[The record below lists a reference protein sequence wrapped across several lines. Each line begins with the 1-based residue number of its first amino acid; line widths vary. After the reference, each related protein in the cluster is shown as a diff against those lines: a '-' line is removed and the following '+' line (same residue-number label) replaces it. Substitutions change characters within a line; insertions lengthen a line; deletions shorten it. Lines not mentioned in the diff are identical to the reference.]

1 MLNKLIIMK
10 KYYVNKKA
18 QSNGDHEVHHED
30 CIFLPSLENRK
41 YLGLF
46 FSCDGAVKE
55 AKKEYSK
62 ADGCY
67 YCSKSCHTS

>member
-1 MLNKLIIMK
+1 MK

-18 QSNGDHEVHHED
+18 QTNGDHEVHHED

-46 FSCDGAVKE
+46 SSCDDAVKE
-55 AKKEYSK
+55 AKKDYSK
-62 ADGCY
+62 ANGCIR
-67 YCSKSCHTS
+67 CSTSCHTS

>member
-1 MLNKLIIMK
+1 MK

-46 FSCDGAVKE
+46 SSCDGAVKE
-55 AKKEYSK
+55 AKKDYSK
-62 ADGCY
+62 ANGCIR
-67 YCSKSCHTS
+67 CSTSCHTS